1 MSDIGADVLA
11 EWRVV
16 PEDVASLPVFAF
28 CSRGGFVVEG
38 VLVSAF
44 VKYIYLYIY
53 KCIHPPALRKEILY
67 QGPSSIVIKCHTID
81 RIFLVFCSKGNK
93 GSLPTVPGFSCRNI
107 DENGDLDSSGVY
119 WIRPAGSLV
128 SFQGYCDKSAV
139 GRKFTD
145 RSNKLIINGN

>member
-67 QGPSSIVIKCHTID
+67 QGPSSILIKCHTID
-81 RIFLVFCSKGNK
+81 RIFLVFCSKGKK